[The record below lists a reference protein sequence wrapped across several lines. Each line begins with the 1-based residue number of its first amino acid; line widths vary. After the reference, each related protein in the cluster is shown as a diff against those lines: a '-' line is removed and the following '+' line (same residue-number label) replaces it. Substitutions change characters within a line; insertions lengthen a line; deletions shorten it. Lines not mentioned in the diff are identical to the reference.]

1 MINLL
6 LADDHAVVRQGIKLI
21 LGSQS
26 MFNIAG
32 EAGSGVEIL
41 QLLEKGIDVEIV
53 LTDYVMPDMD
63 GNELTRE
70 ISKKYPHV
78 KVIILSMIQDKTII
92 SEMLAN
98 GASAFLSKDI
108 KPMELI
114 FAIKHVYS
122 GEKYLSAAFS
132 IALLQQGIAQL
143 SPPLP
148 EATFSLNSREAE
160 ILNLIS
166 EGLSNHEISDKLFLS
181 KRTVEG
187 HRMSL
192 MNKMGSKNT
201 AALIKSAMLNG
212 LLS

>member
-21 LGSQS
+21 LGSQEI
-26 MFNIAG
+26 FNIAG
-32 EAGSGVEIL
+32 EAGSGIEIL
-41 QLLEKGIDVEIV
+41 QLLEKGADVDIV

-70 ISKKYPHV
+70 ISNKYPHV

-92 SEMLAN
+92 AEMFGN

-108 KPMELI
+108 KPIELV

-122 GEKYLSAAFS
+122 GEKYLSAAYA
-132 IALLQQGIAQL
+132 IGLLKQSVVQ
-143 SPPLP
+143 SSVPVP
-148 EATFSLNSREAE
+148 EVTFSLNSREAE
-160 ILNLIS
+160 ILTLIS

>member
-41 QLLEKGIDVEIV
+41 QMLDKGIDVDIV

-92 SEMLAN
+92 AEMFAN
-98 GASAFLSKDI
+98 GAAAFLSKDI

-132 IALLQQGIAQL
+132 ITLLQQSIAQL
-143 SPPLP
+143 SPPQP
-148 EATFSLNSREAE
+148 ETTFSLNSREAE

-166 EGLSNHEISDKLFLS
+166 EGFSNHEISDKLFLS

>member
-32 EAGSGVEIL
+32 EAGSGIEIL
-41 QLLEKGIDVEIV
+41 QLLEKGIDVDIV

-92 SEMLAN
+92 AEMFDN
-98 GASAFLSKDI
+98 GASGFLSKDI

-114 FAIKHVYS
+114 YAIKHVYS

-132 IALLQQGIAQL
+132 IALLQQTMSQS
-143 SPPLP
+143 SPSLP
-148 EATFSLNSREAE
+148 ETTFSLNSREAE

>member
-32 EAGSGVEIL
+32 EAGSGIEIL
-41 QLLEKGIDVEIV
+41 QLLEKGIDVDIV

-92 SEMLAN
+92 AEMFDN
-98 GASAFLSKDI
+98 GASGFLSKDI

-132 IALLQQGIAQL
+132 IALLQQTMSQS
-143 SPPLP
+143 SPSLP
-148 EATFSLNSREAE
+148 ETTFSLNSREAE

>member
-32 EAGSGVEIL
+32 EAGSGIEIP
-41 QLLEKGIDVEIV
+41 QLLEKGIDVDIV

-92 SEMLAN
+92 AEMFDN
-98 GASAFLSKDI
+98 GASGFLSKDI

-132 IALLQQGIAQL
+132 IALLQQTMSQS
-143 SPPLP
+143 SPSLP
-148 EATFSLNSREAE
+148 ETTFSLNSREAE